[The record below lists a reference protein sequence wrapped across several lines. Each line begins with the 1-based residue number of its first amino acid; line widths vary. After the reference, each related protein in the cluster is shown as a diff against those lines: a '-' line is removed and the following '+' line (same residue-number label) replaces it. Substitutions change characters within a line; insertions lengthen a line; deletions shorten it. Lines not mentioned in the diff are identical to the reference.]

1 MRKLLMAAAICVAM
15 VSTASAA
22 GIGLGAYGGTAIPI
36 VQDDQGNG
44 LVFGAKAKLALI
56 PGFAFE
62 PNINFLSYGDADLGF
77 GTREGSKV
85 TYFGADILFGGA
97 GLPIGPSVYLI
108 GGAGLYSTSRD
119 NDEDYSDFGFNVG
132 LGIELGIG
140 SGIALDV
147 RGKAHFIMF
156 EGASKKFAT
165 ITGGL
170 NYYLGY

>member
-1 MRKLLMAAAICVAM
+1 MI
-15 VSTASAA
+15 SSASAA
-22 GIGLGAYGGTAIPI
+22 GIGLGAYGGPAIPI

-44 LVFGAKAKLALI
+44 LVFGAKAKLNLI

-62 PNINFLSYGDADLGF
+62 PNINFLSYGDAEFDF

-97 GLPIGPSVYLI
+97 GLPIGPKVYLL

-119 NDEDYSDFGFNVG
+119 NDEDASDFGFNFG
-132 LGIELGIG
+132 LGMEIGIG
-140 SGIALDV
+140 SGIALDI
-147 RGKAHFIMF
+147 RGKGHVIMF
-156 EGASKKFAT
+156 EGASKKFVT
-165 ITGGL
+165 VTGGL